1 MPHRQTKK
9 TQLALCLNY
18 PFASGSVFKQISRC
32 WQTKEKSVLIPLNQ
46 GLFLNVIEII
56 IYKWHPSL
64 NPFESGTVFKQRG
77 AGFSFLIKCLQSS
90 FPIFFL
96 SPKQSHFFTPA
107 VFFILCRHAYAT
119 PLVGGVNAPCP
130 AQRSSCCCRC
140 GGYRLVMQVMSPNT
154 TPGELAMAIGQSRCF
169 LKRPY
174 TTHRVQLMAAQSGWI
189 GLPLCPAR
197 LA

>member
-1 MPHRQTKK
+1 MQDAR
-9 TQLALCLNY
+9 
-18 PFASGSVFKQISRC
+18 G
-32 WQTKEKSVLIPLNQ
+32 VLIPLNQ
-46 GLFLNVIEII
+46 GLFLNCGV
-56 IYKWHPSL
+56 
-64 NPFESGTVFKQRG
+64 QD
-77 AGFSFLIKCLQSS
+77 FLFLSSLQSS

-96 SPKQSHFFTPA
+96 SPKLSHFFTPA
-107 VFFILCRHAYAT
+107 VFFIFCRRAYAT

-130 AQRSSCCCRC
+130 ARRSFRCCRC
-140 GGYRLVMQVMSPNT
+140 GVYRLVMQVMSPNT

-174 TTHRVQLMAAQSGWI
+174 TTHRVQLMAAHNGWI

>member
-1 MPHRQTKK
+1 MNTFLIP
-9 TQLALCLNY
+9 LNQGLFLNIRRERTAPY
-18 PFASGSVFKQISRC
+18 TGV
-32 WQTKEKSVLIPLNQ
+32 VLIPLNQ
-46 GLFLNVIEII
+46 GLFLNL
-56 IYKWHPSL
+56 W
-64 NPFESGTVFKQRG
+64 G
-77 AGFSFLIKCLQSS
+77 AGFSFLINSLQSS

-96 SPKQSHFFTPA
+96 SPKLSHFFTPA
-107 VFFILCRHAYAT
+107 VFFIFCRRAYAT
-119 PLVGGVNAPCP
+119 PLAGGVNAPCP
-130 AQRSSCCCRC
+130 ARRSCCCRC

-174 TTHRVQLMAAQSGWI
+174 ATHRVQLMAAQSGWI